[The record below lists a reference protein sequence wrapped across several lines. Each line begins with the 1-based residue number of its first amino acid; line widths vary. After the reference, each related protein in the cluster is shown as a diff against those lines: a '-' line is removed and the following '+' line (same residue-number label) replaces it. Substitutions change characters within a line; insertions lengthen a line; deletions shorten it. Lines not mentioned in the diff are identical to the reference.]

1 MRRRSKTS
9 LSMGLRVRTKLTL
22 FSHVSLYLLSA
33 ITVLFSEGHEMDT
46 RDIQEGLNRLRDKRA
61 PVARAIAA
69 VQYLK
74 LEYRDTGRQ
83 QKLFRGDRAP
93 KKKIRK
99 PG

>member
-1 MRRRSKTS
+1 
-9 LSMGLRVRTKLTL
+9 MGLRVRTKLTL

-46 RDIQEGLNRLRDKRA
+46 RDIQEGLNRPRDKRA
-61 PVARAIAA
+61 AVARAIAP

-74 LEYRDTGRQ
+74 LEYRDTERQ
-83 QKLFRGDRAP
+83 QKLFRGERAQ

-99 PG
+99 PGS

>member
-1 MRRRSKTS
+1 MAW
-9 LSMGLRVRTKLTL
+9 GARTKLAL

-33 ITVLFSEGHEMDT
+33 ITVLFSEGHEMHT
-46 RDIQEGLNRLRDKRA
+46 RDIQEALNRLRDKRA
-61 PVARAIAA
+61 AVARAIAA

-83 QKLFRGDRAP
+83 PKLFRSERAQ